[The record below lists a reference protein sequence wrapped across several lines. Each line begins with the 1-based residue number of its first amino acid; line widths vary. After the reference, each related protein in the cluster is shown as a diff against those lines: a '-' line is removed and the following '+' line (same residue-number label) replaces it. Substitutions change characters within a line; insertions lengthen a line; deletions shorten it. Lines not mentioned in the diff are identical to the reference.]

1 MHGRRRLCLV
11 FPPKGLKY
19 TPPKLTCGGCA
30 AARPIQTMIVASWA
44 PTAKMINAPQQNTLS
59 QQMQFQLLK
68 PTLCSQRFLQ
78 LTAEALNVKG
88 APHKTYKTQYQVDGN
103 RGQIDAKINRCQDR
117 KQQSEIITKSSNKEI
132 LSPMP
137 GTFYSASSPD
147 ATPFI
152 KDGDKVSKGDSL
164 CIIEAMKI
172 MNEIEA
178 EESGTIVKFLVDDGS
193 AVDYNQPLFLI
204 DPS

>member
-1 MHGRRRLCLV
+1 MWQDKLKEVIYILENSNVNEIDVTFWGRRFRV
-11 FPPKGLKY
+11 VKSAGVNINSDS
-19 TPPKLTCGGCA
+19 KLNQTSPVVSNEE
-30 AARPIQTMIVASWA
+30 PI
-44 PTAKMINAPQQNTLS
+44 PS
-59 QQMQFQLLK
+59 QSK
-68 PTLCSQRFLQ
+68 IS
-78 LTAEALNVKG
+78 E
-88 APHKTYKTQYQVDGN
+88 
-103 RGQIDAKINRCQDR
+103 DAKKDN
-117 KQQSEIITKSSNKEI
+117 SEEI

-137 GTFYSASSPD
+137 GTFYSSPSPE

-152 KDGDKVSKGDSL
+152 KEGDVVSKGDSL

-178 EESGTIVKFLVDDGS
+178 EKSGTIKKLLVDDGS